1 MHLCLSETGT
11 ISFIGGGAGKR
22 AKLRKKRRKDGKRRS
37 ERKLGGRKGKNKE
50 KR

>member
-22 AKLRKKRRKDGKRRS
+22 AKLRKEEEIRKEVGGK
-37 ERKLGGRKGKNKE
+37 ERIK
-50 KR
+50 